1 MTEHERRER
10 KAAKHVILRLC
21 LEIRHKPPNL
31 FRICP
36 FGGCTTGTDQVD
48 FIVANWVL
56 ILAVLLS
63 GGLLLWPKLSGG
75 GAGAG
80 LTPAEAVQLMN
91 RQKAVVIDVCSPQ
104 EVAQGHIVGARSVP
118 LGELEARL
126 EGAVKNKALP
136 VILVCA
142 SGARSNRAVA
152 IAKKLGYANAR
163 SLGGG
168 LKSWRDANLP
178 IAQN

>member
-1 MTEHERRER
+1 
-10 KAAKHVILRLC
+10 
-21 LEIRHKPPNL
+21 
-31 FRICP
+31 
-36 FGGCTTGTDQVD
+36 VD

-56 ILAVLLS
+56 ILAALLS

-80 LTPAEAVQLMN
+80 VTPAEAVQLMN
-91 RQKAVVIDVCSPQ
+91 RQKAIVVDVCSPQ
-104 EVAQGHIVGARSVP
+104 EFAQGHIVGAKSVP
-118 LGELEARL
+118 LGELQTKL

-142 SGARSNRAVA
+142 SGMRSGRAVA

-163 SLGGG
+163 SLSGGM
-168 LKSWRDANLP
+168 KSWREANLP
-178 IAQN
+178 IAQG